1 MTIEPANPASAIA
14 ARGPRLEVRTWI
26 FVRLS
31 GLALV
36 FLALGHM
43 AIMHLVGGGVD
54 RINFDFV
61 ARRWEGALWRSY
73 DWLLLALAL
82 LHGAAGARLTI
93 LDHIRH
99 QGLRRFLLT
108 ALGAVTAGLLI
119 LGTTVIIAFDAPRPG

>member
-1 MTIEPANPASAIA
+1 MA
-14 ARGPRLEVRTWI
+14 AVTSTNNRGHGGFEVRSWL
-26 FVRLS
+26 FVRIS

-43 AIMHLVGGGVD
+43 AIMHLIGGGVD
-54 RINFDFV
+54 RIDFDFV

-73 DWLLLALAL
+73 DWLLLATAL

-99 QGLRRFLLT
+99 AGLRRGLLGLLAAAT
-108 ALGAVTAGLLI
+108 AVLLALGTF
-119 LGTTVIIAFDAPRPG
+119 VIVKFQP